1 MPLTDE
7 EITEARAMRKNG
19 MAWYRI
25 GKVFGVAEDTVRA
38 AIEPGFA
45 EMRRE
50 QKNLRRRARKENCAF
65 LTPVGVSRATRE
77 ATKNDFLARLAE
89 IPPDTRSLTARIAGD
104 PLPGRS
110 ALDRRYSALYRKMQ
124 EDYDLDCE
132 GAR

>member
-1 MPLTDE
+1 MPLTDD

-89 IPPDTRSLTARIAGD
+89 IPPDTRSLTARAFGD
-104 PLPGRS
+104 PIFQR
-110 ALDRRYSALYRKMQ
+110 SALYRKMQ